1 MEVNVQELYENQ
13 QLKEI
18 YVRIR
23 TKKKDIYKEK
33 VNGHPLIKKK
43 LKRGRAR

>member
-23 TKKKDIYKEK
+23 TKKNDIYKEK

-43 LKRGRAR
+43 LERGS